1 MVKGLKL
8 IAKSTSLYD
17 SCVKRRK
24 ESDRWF
30 SMTVNWSTRCQAKN
44 SWCTSR
50 LSVQRNSEQF
60 YYCYAFFSPDYR
72 ITIQCGRGLWNWEAM
87 NIEHYLLAKICL
99 NIILVH
105 VHAFFVRRARTRCLN
120 YARNNV
126 WSYLG
131 SCSREW
137 AVSEFTSAS
146 GVLQEWNGVMLRL
159 MLRYTASAQSHASVR
174 QVWRLLCAFTPACPI
189 NRR

>member
-1 MVKGLKL
+1 MTLVSKGG
-8 IAKSTSLYD
+8 
-17 SCVKRRK
+17 RRN

-30 SMTVNWSTRCQAKN
+30 SMTVNWSTRWQAKN

-60 YYCYAFFSPDYR
+60 CYCYAFFSLTTGSPFSVGEACE
-72 ITIQCGRGLWNWEAM
+72 IEKPWALNTI
-87 NIEHYLLAKICL
+87 YLLAKICL
-99 NIILVH
+99 NNNTCACACILCSQAH
-105 VHAFFVRRARTRCLN
+105 TQFLD

-137 AVSEFTSAS
+137 AVSEFKSTS
-146 GVLQEWNGVMLRL
+146 GVLQEWNGVLLRL
-159 MLRYTASAQSHASVR
+159 MQCYTAECSISCIS
-174 QVWRLLCAFTPACPI
+174 
-189 NRR
+189 